1 MTKEQ
6 LKGYR
11 DIKRELSELKAL
23 MREAERLELDEL
35 RLLYINKRNELTDA
49 LREIEQAIETL
60 GPTERTI
67 MRLRYIEGRHW
78 QDICLRVHYSR
89 QQTHRIHAQALIK
102 IKNL

>member
-6 LKGYR
+6 LKAYR

-23 MREAERLELDEL
+23 MRETERLDLDEL
-35 RLLYINKRNELTDA
+35 RLLYVNKCNELTAA
-49 LREIEQAIETL
+49 LRKIEQAIETL
-60 GPTERTI
+60 EPTERTL

-78 QDICLRVHYSR
+78 QDICLRIHYSWA
-89 QQTHRIHAQALIK
+89 QTHRIHAQALLN

>member
-78 QDICLRVHYSR
+78 QDICLRIHYSW